1 MGKLQTTI
9 VAGGR
14 LDCKHSLAVKSAFSD
29 VYSRRP
35 GDHLESL

>member
-14 LDCKHSLAVKSAFSD
+14 LDCKHSLADGLFS
-29 VYSRRP
+29 V
-35 GDHLESL
+35 